1 MAPPRQ
7 CNCGKSSCFTCHR
20 RIVNE
25 RYRTA
30 HPIDDPQ
37 PKHAYRKSDGKFAPE
52 PTDAELDRRA
62 LATMGRLQDA
72 R

>member
-1 MAPPRQ
+1 MAPPRR

-25 RYRTA
+25 RYRAT
-30 HPIDDPQ
+30 HPRESRSPEV
-37 PKHAYRKSDGKFAPE
+37 SDS
-52 PTDAELDRRA
+52 ELDRRA
-62 LATMGRLQDA
+62 LEMMRRDRIGRFRKTSPGGQYA

>member
-37 PKHAYRKSDGKFAPE
+37 PRHAYRKSDGKFAPE
-52 PTDAELDRRA
+52 PSDAEMDRRA
-62 LATMGRLQDA
+62 LASMGRL
-72 R
+72 